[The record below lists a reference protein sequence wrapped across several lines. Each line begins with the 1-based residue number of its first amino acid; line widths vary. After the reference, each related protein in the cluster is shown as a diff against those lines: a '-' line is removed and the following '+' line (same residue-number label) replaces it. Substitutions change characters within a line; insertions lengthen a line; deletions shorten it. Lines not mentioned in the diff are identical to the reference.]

1 MIKLYNEEFNKKIDT
16 FKSDLNY
23 IKQKYRI
30 QQLFFIDEM
39 LSEYVFE
46 SEENQISLSKIRE
59 FVDIHFDE
67 INFEFTLRANE
78 FQNNEIKFIHDK
90 EVFNLKRVC
99 FSLDKDKG
107 IILLS
112 ELPTLKSLQDMFV
125 NALAVVWRINTK
137 HILNFSHISI

>member
-1 MIKLYNEEFNKKIDT
+1 MIKLYNEEFNKKNDT